1 MSDNSDQRDFWTDD
15 AGPIWVK
22 QRAGMDALL
31 SGILDE
37 TIRRADLEA
46 GHSVLDIGC
55 GAGSS
60 TLAIAEQIGELVMLQ
75 AWIYPARF

>member
-1 MSDNSDQRDFWTDD
+1 
-15 AGPIWVK
+15 
-22 QRAGMDALL
+22 MDALL

-60 TLAIAEQIGELVMLQ
+60 TLAIAEQIGERSMLQ